1 MNLDSDYA
9 ENFLIEKRFEDVDQ
23 SDQAPIVT
31 SAVHWKLSR
40 YRVIWPAGCY
50 RISEHAISCGIN
62 ASGPTNYN

>member
-9 ENFLIEKRFEDVDQ
+9 ENFLIEKHFEDVDQ

-40 YRVIWPAGCY
+40 YRVIWPATVNLNTRY
-50 RISEHAISCGIN
+50 RVV
-62 ASGPTNYN
+62 